1 MYYIPPL
8 CTRTNPWGEN
18 PRGLLGKGELPWPE
32 LVAAR
37 AFPSLIDIEGWYN
50 TDDYS
55 AAMFLANELAMPD
68 AEMSADEAQESLTL
82 LLSLFARLENAG
94 RNTVQELE
102 ALRERA
108 ESIPTIGPLWFSPAS
123 LPSTLGTVI
132 HLVYAAS
139 NTKRLIDLLD
149 LPEPLKKDLKAWA
162 AERGRAGSRSARKS
176 FQRRIK
182 LVHVGGA
189 LKFQVP
195 VMKGAA
201 YYNIRSLRVGNN
213 IHMPVHHAQRLL
225 NSRVGLDPQTYGS
238 RGFAKIISS
247 NAVGA
252 LLSFGPQ
259 AYIDARASHSLGEF
273 WERSAYSQPAN
284 LAAFAGGVLATV
296 FLGSLGAPLVI
307 VIGMSFIAG
316 TIAQKEFI
324 ERGLDKKYGDWLTR
338 GRM

>member
-176 FQRRIK
+176 FRRRIK

-201 YYNIRSLRVGNN
+201 HYNFGALRVGNN
-213 IHMPVHHAQRLL
+213 IHMPAHQAQRLL
-225 NSRVGLDPQTYGS
+225 NSRVGLDPRTYGS

-273 WERSAYSQPAN
+273 WERSAYSQSAN
-284 LAAFAGGVLATV
+284 AAAFAGGVIATV
-296 FLGSLGAPLVI
+296 VFASMGLPLVM
-307 VIGMSFIAG
+307 VIGASFLVSTKIQHA
-316 TIAQKEFI
+316 FI
-324 ERGLDKKYGDWLTR
+324 ENRLDRAVGDALTK
-338 GRM
+338 GNM

>member
-1 MYYIPPL
+1 MYYTPPL
-8 CTRTNPWGEN
+8 CTRTNPWGEP

-32 LVAAR
+32 VVAAR
-37 AFPSLIDIEGWYN
+37 AFPSLIEIEGEYY

-68 AEMSADEAQESLTL
+68 SAMSADEAQESLTL
-82 LLSLFARLENAG
+82 LLSLFARLESAG

-123 LPSTLGTVI
+123 LPSTLGTVV

-139 NTKRLIDLLD
+139 STKRMIDLLD
-149 LPEPLKKDLKAWA
+149 LPEPLKKDLKVWA
-162 AERGRAGSRSARKS
+162 AERGRAGSRSARKT
-176 FQRRIK
+176 FRRRIR
-182 LVHVGGA
+182 LVNVGSV

-201 YYNIRSLRVGNN
+201 YYNVGALRVGNN
-213 IHMPVHHAQRLL
+213 IHMPVHQAQRLL
-225 NSRVGLDPQTYGS
+225 NSRVGLDSRTYSS
-238 RGFAKIISS
+238 RGFAKVISS
-247 NAVGA
+247 NAVGGI
-252 LLSFGPQ
+252 LSFGPQ
-259 AYIDARASHSLGEF
+259 AYTDARASHSLGEF
-273 WERSAYSQPAN
+273 WERSADSQPTN
-284 LAAFAGGVLATV
+284 VAAFAGGVLATV
-296 FLGSLGAPLVI
+296 VLGSLGVPLVI

-316 TIAQKEFI
+316 IIAQKEFI
-324 ERGLDKKYGDWLTR
+324 ESGFDKKYGDWLKK

>member
-94 RNTVQELE
+94 QNTVQELE

-108 ESIPTIGPLWFSPAS
+108 ESIPTLGPLWFSPAS

-176 FQRRIK
+176 FRHRIK

-201 YYNIRSLRVGNN
+201 YYNVRSLRVGNN

-238 RGFAKIISS
+238 KGFAKVISS
-247 NAVGA
+247 NAVGG

-259 AYIDARASHSLGEF
+259 ALIDARASHSLGEF
-273 WERSAYSQPAN
+273 WERSAYSQISN
-284 LAAFAGGVLATV
+284 LVGFSVGVAATV
-296 FLGSLGAPLVI
+296 FLGGAGLPLVV
-307 VIGMSFIAG
+307 VIALSAATSTFVQHQFIKSG
-316 TIAQKEFI
+316 FDRRI
-324 ERGLDKKYGDWLTR
+324 GDALTGKR
-338 GRM
+338 